1 MDRVASLH
9 HRQCRHTYKL
19 VSNNKTMII
28 IVIGI
33 FFRSSLDANKSTPKL
48 PLAGERHKPV
58 QEATLMVTATTCS
71 LRMET

>member
-9 HRQCRHTYKL
+9 HRQRRHTYKL

-28 IVIGI
+28 IVIDI

-48 PLAGERHKPV
+48 PLAGKRHQQV
-58 QEATLMVTATTCS
+58 QEAAMVIATTCS